1 MIDAGTSVAIRWLVQ
16 RDLKAVVTIED
27 KCFAFTWSAADFLE
41 CLRQRNA
48 IGMVATRDERVVGFM
63 VYELRKSELH
73 ILNFAVDPELMRTGV
88 GTAMLDKL
96 KEKIRQQRRTV
107 ITVGVRES
115 NLAAQLFFRN
125 ADFLCIG
132 TVRGFYQQTD
142 EDAYIFRWALPV

>member
-96 KEKIRQQRRTV
+96 KAKIRQQRRTV

-132 TVRGFYQQTD
+132 TVRGFYQQSD